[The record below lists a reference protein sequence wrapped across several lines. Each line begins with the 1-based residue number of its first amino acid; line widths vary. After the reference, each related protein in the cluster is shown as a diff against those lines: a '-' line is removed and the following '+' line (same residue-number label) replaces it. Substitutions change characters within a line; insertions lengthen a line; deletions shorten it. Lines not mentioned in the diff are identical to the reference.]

1 MNATPSP
8 FPVVPERIAEIIFA
22 LCQTVTARVRTGT
35 LTQARLTYI
44 VGRLLGVRKR
54 FQILVA
60 RLRAGQ
66 SPRERARRPR
76 DPAPAPEFPAEFPLG
91 FRPPPPGWRRWAVR
105 ADKPVPLWR
114 SLRQHSFA
122 WLLPLAPNVPEFR
135 DSAVWH
141 RELLLAV
148 LAEPETRAL
157 LLASR
162 RAGDALRPLCWML
175 GIESSILYPARP
187 APDQPAAGAAVVS
200 VVDPVSS
207 ADNPMPDPVRDKTAC
222 SPFATRIIATA
233 EPILGA
239 ATDTNPARPRARDDD
254 ELFAIS

>member
-1 MNATPSP
+1 MSASRSP
-8 FPVVPERIAEIIFA
+8 FPDVPERIAEILFV
-22 LCQTVTARVRTGT
+22 LCQTLTMRLRAATV
-35 LTQARLTYI
+35 TQAQLTYV
-44 VGRLLGVRKR
+44 VGRLLGIRKR
-54 FQILVA
+54 FLRLVE
-60 RLRAGQ
+60 RIRAGH
-66 SPRERARRPR
+66 PPKERARKPR
-76 DPAPAPEFPAEFPLG
+76 AIVPEPEAEFPLG

-105 ADKPVPLWR
+105 PNKPVPLWR
-114 SLRQHSFA
+114 SLRQDRFA
-122 WLLPLAPNVPEFR
+122 WLLPLAPNVPAFR
-135 DSAVWH
+135 DSAAGL
-141 RELLLAV
+141 RAGLLGL
-148 LAEPETRAL
+148 LAEPEAQAFL
-157 LLASR
+157 LTSR
-162 RAGDALRPLCWML
+162 RVGDSLRPLCWML